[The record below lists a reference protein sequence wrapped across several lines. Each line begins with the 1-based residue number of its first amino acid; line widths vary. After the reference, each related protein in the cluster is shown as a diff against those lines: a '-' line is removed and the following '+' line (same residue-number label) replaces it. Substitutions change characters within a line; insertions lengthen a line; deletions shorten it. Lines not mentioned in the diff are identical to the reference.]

1 MLRVRDGSEFPMPRL
16 RQGEVEVFDGFR
28 HKGLPETYRNG
39 RTICVLPLRLP
50 APGCF
55 PRGDGFDPR
64 TSEAHLIAVPVLQVT
79 LGVIVALFVI
89 QMVRRLSAQSQNTL
103 AQGVADGLGFL
114 TAP

>member
-1 MLRVRDGSEFPMPRL
+1 M
-16 RQGEVEVFDGFR
+16 
-28 HKGLPETYRNG
+28 
-39 RTICVLPLRLP
+39 
-50 APGCF
+50 
-55 PRGDGFDPR
+55 
-64 TSEAHLIAVPVLQVT
+64 IAVPVLQVT